1 VFNKAGATSRA
12 AVRPE
17 ESHMRRLAIAL
28 GLALLTS
35 GSAMANCYEII
46 GCPDED
52 VFKKSDLKKFSCSTL
67 WELRNTMYFEQG
79 YCFKTDRAIDFFGNA
94 ECTIEDAEDIDF
106 SEIEETNISR
116 ISSVEKQK
124 GC

>member
-1 VFNKAGATSRA
+1 
-12 AVRPE
+12 
-17 ESHMRRLAIAL
+17 MRRLAIAL

-46 GCPDED
+46 GCPDVD

-67 WELRNTMYFEQG
+67 WELRNTMYFEHG
-79 YCFKTDRAIDFFGNA
+79 YCFKTDRATDFFDNA
-94 ECTIEDAEDIDF
+94 ECTIEDAEDIEF
-106 SEIEETNISR
+106 NETEQTNISR
-116 ISSVEKQK
+116 ISSVEKAK